1 METINYNYFNNSF
14 SLHYLKAMYWHDH
27 NALLIADLH
36 LGKQEHFRKS
46 GIAVPNTNNNF
57 NNLIELINYYNPA
70 KVIFLGDLFHS
81 TKNNSINDAK
91 ILFQNLKC
99 ELILVKGNH
108 DILNNH
114 IYSELNINVVDDYY
128 FNGIKLNHEPPED
141 PNSPVICGH
150 IHPAITL
157 KGEGRNYIKLPCF
170 YFSDNIVI
178 MPAFGD
184 FTGTYKL
191 SPKRTDKIFA
201 ISENELIEF

>member
-1 METINYNYFNNSF
+1 M
-14 SLHYLKAMYWHDH
+14 HYLKAMYWHNN

-91 ILFQNLKC
+91 TIFNNLNI

-108 DILNNH
+108 DILNTN
-114 IYSELNINVVDDYY
+114 IYNELNINLIDNY
-128 FNGIKLNHEPPED
+128 FYNGVNLLHEPPEQENE
-141 PNSPVICGH
+141 PTICGH
-150 IHPAITL
+150 IHPAVSL
-157 KGEGRNYIKLPCF
+157 KGDAKSYLKLPCF
-170 YFSDNIVI
+170 YFTNNLII

-191 SPKRTDKIFA
+191 SPKKTDKIFA
-201 ISENELIEF
+201 ICENEIIEF